1 MLYLYTENGTDIT
14 LTDRKNEYNENNMA
28 LCEVNCKYDGYNSKV
43 KKSKCE
49 CEIKSNMS
57 LIS

>member
-1 MLYLYTENGTDIT
+1 MS
-14 LTDRKNEYNENNMA
+14 
-28 LCEVNCKYDGYNSKV
+28 LCEVSCEYDGYNSDT

-57 LIS
+57 LIYEIKDELLIIL